1 MFTAESLQIGDLTN
15 KQMSLVAEN
24 LLNISVNYSIDMANQ
39 LTFSV
44 VDPGFQMANNNYFV
58 VGRDVIYQT
67 TGIRPIALP
76 VVGQEVYPAIIRIRH
91 AYEISSVTVSQGA
104 AGASPVYSIEAMPK
118 AIQQMK
124 RDKKPGNIG
133 SSGYEFVRRA
143 ATKYGLKFVGEKST
157 KIKGGSKNSGT
168 GQQDSVWD
176 KINDIAGSSQYL
188 VFVADG
194 TLYFGTQKWF
204 LFKWG
209 TSKQQGKPKLDKK
222 KKPILDKNNLP
233 SYHPSR
239 YFIPFEYPG
248 TEESR
253 KRFELLSM
261 PEITKRENDPM
272 ESEGSATVDRDN
284 GVALRPG
291 MTIRINNIPN
301 VQKYYIITSVS
312 FDEQTTDP
320 VSIQFRTPERLEVNG
335 KQPKITPLPI
345 GKKFNSEYFDTQPNI
360 MTSGT
365 VGRPIF
371 NELSPER
378 IPIGTT
384 PSPIGEQNK
393 SNIPNSKRQ
402 TKHPINKAEIIDVN
416 ADITNIDAS
425 DFLEAGNID
434 MWNRPFFDS
443 DVKETTFESCRTLSM
458 EVYQTTFGGQSVYVI
473 IEKLFCNSGSVV
485 ELSSQDAI
493 DFYEAQNQHHGI
505 MPIAVGLQ
513 KVQDYMKFLI
523 DMQFLVVL
531 KRFPNNGLKIWLG
544 TVSLAEK
551 NRCFS

>member
-1 MFTAESLQIGDLTN
+1 MFSPESLQIGDLTS

-24 LLNISVNYSIDMANQ
+24 LLSINVNYSIDMANQ

-44 VDPGFQMANNNYFV
+44 VDPGFQMANNNYFI

-67 TGIRPIALP
+67 TGIRPISLS
-76 VVGQEVYPAIIRIRH
+76 VVEQEVYPAIIRIRH

-104 AGASPVYSIEAMPK
+104 AGASPVYSVEAMPK

-176 KINDIAGSSQYL
+176 KINDIATSSQYL

-204 LFKWG
+204 LKKWG
-209 TSKQQGKPKLDKK
+209 TSINRGKPKLDKN
-222 KKPILDKNNLP
+222 KKPILDKKGLP
-233 SYHPSR
+233 TYYPSE

-312 FDEQTTDP
+312 FEEQTTDP
-320 VSIQFRTPERLEVNG
+320 VSVQFRTPERLEVNG
-335 KQPKITPLPI
+335 KPAKIKPLPI
-345 GKKFNSEYFDTQPNI
+345 GKSFNSEYFDTKPNV
-360 MTSGT
+360 MTYGS

-378 IPIGTT
+378 VPIGTT
-384 PSPIGEQNK
+384 PSPVGEQNK
-393 SNIPNSKRQ
+393 SNIPNSKRFA
-402 TKHPINKAEIIDVN
+402 KHPINKAEIIEVSSDV
-416 ADITNIDAS
+416 TNVDAS
-425 DFLEAGNID
+425 DFLESGNID

-443 DVKETTFESCRTLSM
+443 SVKPTSFDLCRTLSM
-458 EVYQTTFGGQSVYVI
+458 HIYQTTFGGQAVYVI
-473 IEKLFCNSGSVV
+473 IERLFCNSGSVV
-485 ELSSQDAI
+485 ELSVQDAI
-493 DFYEAQNQHHGI
+493 DFYEAGNQHHGI
-505 MPIAVGLQ
+505 MPLAVGLQ
-513 KVQDYMKFLI
+513 KVQDYMKFLV
-523 DMQFLVVL
+523 DMEFLVVL
-531 KRFPNNGLKIWLG
+531 NRFPNNGLQIWLG
-544 TVSLAEK
+544 TVSLEEK
-551 NRCFS
+551 HRCFS

>member
-176 KINDIAGSSQYL
+176 KINDIATSSQYL

-209 TSKQQGKPKLDKK
+209 TSRQQGKPKLDKK

-239 YFIPFEYPG
+239 HFIPFEYPG

-312 FDEQTTDP
+312 FEEQTTDP
-320 VSIQFRTPERLEVNG
+320 VSVQFRTPERLEVNG
-335 KQPKITPLPI
+335 KKPKITPLPI
-345 GKKFNSEYFDTQPNI
+345 GKKFNSEYFDTKPNI

-371 NELSPER
+371 NELSPAR

-443 DVKETTFESCRTLSM
+443 SVKETTFESCRTLSM
-458 EVYQTTFGGQSVYVI
+458 EIYETTFGGQSVYVI

-505 MPIAVGLQ
+505 MPVTVGLQ

-544 TVSLAEK
+544 LTSLEEK